1 MQARIVVPPRLLTAR
16 RLTRT
21 KAGVAG
27 LQMTAVCRKQR
38 LDEPRGAQAETR
50 NHALDVRA
58 VATLGRGAAQF
69 SFLAFEI
76 NAFAA
81 GFEPIRRQKA
91 ALAAVQFERELRQIE
106 DAPGLQDLRKVG
118 SLGRLDALV
127 NCAGRVAYEG
137 FEMDEFLKTVEVNL
151 SGTMRMSIAVHPL
164 LAKQGGA
171 IVNIASMYSFFG
183 STIAPGYASSKGG
196 IVALTRSFA
205 AAWAK
210 DGIRC
215 NAVAPGWIRTGMAKQ
230 AWEDEAMHK
239 QIADRT
245 PMGRW
250 GDPEELGDVIGFL
263 CAPESRFVTGAII
276 PVHGGYPISG

>member
-1 MQARIVVPPRLLTAR
+1 MKQALVTGGAHPIGIGLASAKALVRLGYEVIVTGINDAEIALTPTLDGISAR
-16 RLTRT
+16 
-21 KAGVAG
+21 V
-27 LQMTAVCRKQR
+27 
-38 LDEPRGAQAETR
+38 
-50 NHALDVRA
+50 LDV
-58 VATLGRGAAQF
+58 TNQ
-69 SFLAFEI
+69 
-76 NAFAA
+76 
-81 GFEPIRRQKA
+81 
-91 ALAAVQFERELRQIE
+91 AAV
-106 DAPGLQDLRKVG
+106 DALVG

-276 PVHGGYPISG
+276 PVDGGYSISG